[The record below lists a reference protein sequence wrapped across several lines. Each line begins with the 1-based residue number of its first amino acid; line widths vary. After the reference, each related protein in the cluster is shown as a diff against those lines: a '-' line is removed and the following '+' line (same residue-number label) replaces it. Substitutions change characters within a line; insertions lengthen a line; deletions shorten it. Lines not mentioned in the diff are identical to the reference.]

1 MTINEIKDIVYK
13 EIEIE
18 RKKKNIEYDNNKL
31 NISQSRDL
39 PSVMKELVDIYG
51 NSVGQSN
58 LMIELLEKY
67 SNVAF
72 ISNSRAERKLNSVRF
87 HDFEYYIDFSTSR
100 SHLIEVGLVAP
111 LIKVGKK
118 PSLKKGVL
126 EIYELAVNYIETGK
140 DKDYDKLI
148 NLYSWQKRNKA
159 STPLYKWRTKEDDV
173 IEYVL
178 SNKIYVDNLIVRT
191 REWEAHV
198 KELEDKKHKYDIFIK
213 SLDGFINDF
222 KNAGW
227 TIKVKGA
234 DEN

>member
-18 RKKKNIEYDNNKL
+18 RKRKNIEYDNNKL
-31 NISQSRDL
+31 KVAQARDL
-39 PSVMKELVDIYG
+39 PTIMKELVEVYR
-51 NSVGQSN
+51 NSIEQSN
-58 LMIELLEKY
+58 LMIELLRQH
-67 SNVAF
+67 SNVDF
-72 ISNSRAERKLNSVRF
+72 LSSSRAERKLNFIRF
-87 HDFEYYIDFSTSR
+87 HDYEHYIDIGTSR
-100 SHLIEVGLVAP
+100 VHYVEIGVSNP
-111 LIKVGKK
+111 LSNLDKK

-126 EIYELAVNYIETGK
+126 EIYKLAVNYIETGK

-148 NLYSWQKRNKA
+148 NSYSWQKRNKA

-173 IEYVL
+173 IEYAL
-178 SNKIYVDNLIVRT
+178 SHKIYVDNLNVRT
-191 REWEAHV
+191 KEWEAHV
-198 KELEDKKHKYDIFIK
+198 KELEDRKNNYDTFIK

-227 TIKVKGA
+227 TIRVKGV

>member
-18 RKKKNIEYDNNKL
+18 RKKSNMKYDNNKL

-100 SHLIEVGLVAP
+100 SHSVEIGLSNP
-111 LIKVGKK
+111 LSSLDKK

-126 EIYELAVNYIETGK
+126 EIYKLAVNYIETGK
-140 DKDYDKLI
+140 DKDYDKLL
-148 NLYSWQKRNKA
+148 NYYSWQKRNKA
-159 STPLYKWRTKEDDV
+159 STPLYKLRTKEDDV
-173 IEYVL
+173 LEHAL
-178 SNKIYVDNLIVRT
+178 SQKIYIDNFDERVK
-191 REWEAHV
+191 EWERHG
-198 KELEDKKHKYDIFIK
+198 KEIEHRQKEYDSFIK

>member
-31 NISQSRDL
+31 NVAQARDL
-39 PSVMKELVDIYG
+39 PTIMKELVDIYG
-51 NSVGQSN
+51 NSVEQSN
-58 LMIELLEKY
+58 LMIELLRQH
-67 SNVAF
+67 SNVDF
-72 ISNSRAERKLNSVRF
+72 LSSSRAERKLNFIRL
-87 HDFEYYIDFSTSR
+87 HDYEYYIDIGTSR
-100 SHLIEVGLVAP
+100 IHSVEIGLISP
-111 LIKVGKK
+111 LIKAGKK

-126 EIYELAVNYIETGK
+126 EIYKLAVNYIETGK

-148 NLYSWQKRNKA
+148 NSYSWQKRNKA
-159 STPLYKWRTKEDDV
+159 STPLYKWITKEDDV

-178 SNKIYVDNLIVRT
+178 SNKIYVDNLNVRT
-191 REWEAHV
+191 KEWAAHV
-198 KELEDKKHKYDIFIK
+198 KELEDKKHKYDNFIK